1 MLTLINGQPSEA
13 IPITDRGLLYGDGLF
28 ETVSLRRGTP
38 VFWASHMQRLMDGC
52 RRLELPPPD
61 PDQLHSEVLRVSDG
75 AERAV
80 AKIII
85 TRGSGPRGYR
95 PVPEPVT
102 TRVVMGLTWPD
113 LPVGADSSGVSARW
127 CETRLARQPRLAG
140 LKHLNRL
147 EQILARAEWRDDY
160 TEGLMLDSE
169 GLVIEG
175 TMSNLFLVQRGTLI
189 TPDLS
194 QCGVAGVMRAAVLEH
209 ARQGGIPHTVRPVTV
224 PMVEEADS
232 LFLTNSLIG
241 IWPILRLE
249 TRHYEVAGKITQT
262 LQTAIQHTIDRLA

>member
-1 MLTLINGQPSEA
+1 MHTLINGQPSDA

-28 ETVSLRRGTP
+28 ETVALRQGSP
-38 VFWASHMQRLMDGC
+38 VLWSGHMQRLAEGC
-52 RRLELPPPD
+52 RRLELPSPN
-61 PDQLHSEVLRVSDG
+61 PDQLLTEVLQVSSS
-75 AERAV
+75 AERSV

-85 TRGSGPRGYR
+85 TRGGGTRGYR
-95 PVPEPVT
+95 PMPMDSA
-102 TRVVMGLTWPD
+102 TRIVMGLPWPV
-113 LPVGADSSGVSARW
+113 LPVDAKSTGVTARW
-127 CETRLARQPRLAG
+127 CKTRLARQPRLAG

-147 EQILARAEWRDDY
+147 EQVLARAEWQDDY
-160 TEGLMLDSE
+160 TEGLMRDAD

-175 TMSNLFLVQRGTLI
+175 TMSNLFLVDRGTLI

-194 QCGVAGVMRAAVLEH
+194 QCGVAGVMRAAILEF
-209 ARQGGIPHTVRPVTV
+209 AQQCGIPHTVRPVTP

-241 IWPILRLE
+241 IWPIFRLE

-262 LQTAIQHTIDRLA
+262 LQTALQHTIDRLA

>member
-1 MLTLINGQPSEA
+1 MRTLINGRASEA
-13 IPITDRGLLYGDGLF
+13 IPIIDRGLLYGDGLF
-28 ETVSLRRGTP
+28 ETVRLHRGIP
-38 VFWASHMQRLMDGC
+38 VLWSGHMQRLMEGC

-61 PDQLHSEVLRVSDG
+61 PDQLHTEVRQVSEG
-75 AERAV
+75 AVRAV

-85 TRGSGPRGYR
+85 TRGSGSRGYR
-95 PVPEPVT
+95 PMTDPT
-102 TRVVMGLTWPD
+102 ITRVVMGLAWPE
-113 LPVGADSSGVSARW
+113 LPVDADINGVTARW
-127 CETRLARQPRLAG
+127 CDTPLARQPRLAG

-147 EQILARAEWRDDY
+147 EQILARAEWKDDY
-160 TEGLMLDSE
+160 TEGLMCDSE

-175 TMSNLFLVQRGTLI
+175 TMSNLFLVHRGTLI

-194 QCGVAGVMRAAVLEH
+194 QCGVAGVMRAAVLEL
-209 ARQGGIPHTVRPVTV
+209 ARQGGIPHTVRPVTK

-241 IWPILRLE
+241 IWPIFRLE

-262 LQTAIQHTIDRLA
+262 LQTALQHTIARLA

>member
-1 MLTLINGQPSEA
+1 MLTLINGQAAEA

-28 ETVSLRRGTP
+28 ETIRLHRGSP
-38 VFWASHMQRLMDGC
+38 IFWSGHMQRLLDGC
-52 RRLELPPPD
+52 RRLELPPPN
-61 PDQLHSEVLRVSDG
+61 PDQLLSEVRQVSG
-75 AERAV
+75 NAGRAV
-80 AKIII
+80 AKIIV
-85 TRGSGPRGYR
+85 TRGRGARGYR
-95 PVPEPVT
+95 ALPDTVP
-102 TRVVMGLTWPD
+102 TRVVMALPWPE
-113 LPVGADSSGVSARW
+113 LPVDAETAGVTARW
-127 CETRLARQPRLAG
+127 CETCLARQPRLAG

-147 EQILARAEWRDDY
+147 EQVLARAEWQDDY
-160 TEGLMLDSE
+160 TEGVMRDAE

-175 TMSNLFLVQRGTLI
+175 TMSNLFLVHRDTLI

-209 ARQGGIPHTVRPVTV
+209 AKQCGIPHAVRPVTV

-241 IWPILRLE
+241 IWPIVRLE

-262 LQTAIQHTIDRLA
+262 LQTALQHTIDRLA